1 MIKESSKTHFRTR
14 LHSASLLLAALAL
27 NGCASTQRTV
37 DIGPGPETANTQPAA
52 PEAGTEN
59 RPEATPEPEAAPAS
73 EPAPAPDDELM
84 PADPIVPDP
93 VGEEVAEPTPAEI
106 DRAIRQ
112 MLGGDPMGLV
122 HGEEEPRVFP
132 LEMNERVRSWVHYFQ
147 TVIGERFATYLTR
160 KTRYEPMIRHKLRE
174 MGLPQDLIYLSLI
187 ESGMSPNAYSR
198 ASAVGL
204 WQFIAATGRNY
215 GLEISYWI
223 DERRDPEKATDAA
236 LRHLKDLYEEFG
248 SWYLAAAAYNGGPN
262 RVRRGLRTV
271 PGGTFWDL
279 ADRRLLRRET
289 RDYVPKIIAAAMIGH
304 DPARYG
310 FPDPERETLPEYV
323 KVRVPDATSFDVLA
337 EIAGTDEETINLLN
351 PVFPRDVTPP
361 NREVEINVPVAGAP
375 RFAARYAAVPA
386 DERVTWTFHTVQRN
400 HTLGWIGQQ
409 YGVSVAALRAANGNL
424 NPRRLQ
430 IGQELVIPR
439 SARASGAR
447 ISRAAN
453 SRSSSA
459 GSITARTNAEGT
471 TVVTVQRGQTLDV
484 IAQRYGVSVAAL
496 RAANGNVNPRRLQI
510 GQELL
515 VPRGGQGAGTGSAG
529 SASNGAGPVTIVVRP
544 GDSLW
549 LIARRHSVSTR
560 ELIEWNRLSSTRI
573 HPGDRLE
580 IRR

>member
-1 MIKESSKTHFRTR
+1 MTHRSSGTHS
-14 LHSASLLLAALAL
+14 LSLLRWAAPVLAALL
-27 NGCASTQRTV
+27 LHGCAFTQRTPEGAPSPEAV
-37 DIGPGPETANTQPAA
+37 NVEPGALEVGGTDSPAA
-52 PEAGTEN
+52 A
-59 RPEATPEPEAAPAS
+59 AAPGDAA
-73 EPAPAPDDELM
+73 APVPDDQLM
-84 PADPIVPDP
+84 PEDPVVPDP
-93 VGEEVAEPTPAEI
+93 VDETGDGPTAAEI
-106 DRAIRQ
+106 DRAVRE
-112 MLGGDPMGLV
+112 MLGGDPLGLV
-122 HGEEEPRVFP
+122 HEGEDPRVFK

-147 TVIGERFATYLTR
+147 TAIGERFATYLGR
-160 KTRYEPMIRHKLRE
+160 KTRYEPMIRRKLRE
-174 MGLPQDLIYLSLI
+174 AGLPQDLIYLSLI
-187 ESGMSPNAYSR
+187 ESGMNPNAYSR

-204 WQFIAATGRNY
+204 WQFIAGTGRQY

-271 PGGTFWDL
+271 PGATFWDL

-310 FPDPERETLPEYV
+310 FPDPEGETIPEYTM
-323 KVRVPDATSFDVLA
+323 VRVPDATSFDVLA
-337 EIAGTDEETINLLN
+337 EAAGTDEETINLLN
-351 PVFPRDVTPP
+351 PEFPRDVTPP
-361 NREVEINVPVAGAP
+361 NREVDVRVPVEGAA

-386 DERVTWTFHTVQRN
+386 DERVTWTFHTVQRG

-439 SARASGAR
+439 SARASGAS
-447 ISRAAN
+447 IAQ
-453 SRSSSA
+453 SSNA
-459 GSITARTNAEGT
+459 RPITARTNAEGT
-471 TVVTVQRGQTLDV
+471 TVVTVQRGQTLGV

-496 RAANGNVNPRRLQI
+496 RAANGNVSPRRLQI

-515 VPRGGQGAGTGSAG
+515 VPRAGQPAGAGSAG
-529 SASNGAGPVTIVVRP
+529 SASDGAGPVTIVVRP

>member
-1 MIKESSKTHFRTR
+1 M
-14 LHSASLLLAALAL
+14 LAALVL
-27 NGCASTQRTV
+27 HGCAFTQRPP
-37 DIGPGPETANTQPAA
+37 DAGPAPETVNVEPGALETGAADPSEASPEMGDAAA
-52 PEAGTEN
+52 PG
-59 RPEATPEPEAAPAS
+59 
-73 EPAPAPDDELM
+73 DELM
-84 PADPIVPDP
+84 PEDPVVPDP
-93 VGEEVAEPTPAEI
+93 ADETVAGPTAAEI
-106 DRAIRQ
+106 DRAIRE

-122 HGEEEPRVFP
+122 HESEDARVFK
-132 LEMNERVRSWVHYFQ
+132 LEMNERVASWVHYFQ
-147 TVIGERFATYLTR
+147 TAIGERFATYLGR
-160 KTRYEPMIRHKLRE
+160 KTRYEPMIRRKLRE
-174 MGLPQDLIYLSLI
+174 AGLPQDLIYLSLI
-187 ESGMSPNAYSR
+187 ESGMNPNAYSR

-204 WQFIAATGRNY
+204 WQFIAGTGRQY
-215 GLEISYWI
+215 GLEISYWV

-236 LRHLKDLYEEFG
+236 VRHLKDLYDEFG
-248 SWYLAAAAYNGGPN
+248 SWYLAAAGYNGGPN

-271 PGGTFWDL
+271 PGATFWDL

-310 FPDPERETLPEYV
+310 FPDPEGETIPEHV

-337 EIAGTDEETINLLN
+337 EVAGTDEETINLLN
-351 PVFPRDVTPP
+351 PEFPRDVTPP
-361 NREVEINVPVAGAP
+361 HPEVEVRVPVEGAA

-386 DERVTWTFHTVQRN
+386 DERVTWTFHTVQSG

-430 IGQELVIPR
+430 IGQQLVVPR
-439 SARASGAR
+439 SARASGAT
-447 ISRAAN
+447 IA
-453 SRSSSA
+453 RSSNASPL
-459 GSITARTNAEGT
+459 TARTNAEGT

-515 VPRGGQGAGTGSAG
+515 IPGAGRRAGTGSAG

-560 ELIEWNRLSSTRI
+560 DLIEWNRLSSTRI

>member
-1 MIKESSKTHFRTR
+1 MTNGSSKTHFRAR
-14 LHSASLLLAALAL
+14 LHGIGLLLVALAL
-27 NGCASTQRTV
+27 NGCASRQRTP
-37 DIGPGPETANTQPAA
+37 DIGPAPETLDA
-52 PEAGTEN
+52 
-59 RPEATPEPEAAPAS
+59 EPVAPAP

-84 PADPIVPDP
+84 PEDPPVPEPVAKADA
-93 VGEEVAEPTPAEI
+93 GPTPEEI
-106 DRAIRQ
+106 DRAIRE

-122 HGEEEPRVFP
+122 HQGEDSRVFR
-132 LEMNERVRSWVHYFQ
+132 LEMNDRVRSWIHYFQ
-147 TVIGERFATYLTR
+147 TVIGERFGTYLSR
-160 KTRYEPMIRHKLRE
+160 KIRYEPMIRRELRE
-174 MGLPQDLIYLSLI
+174 AGLPQDLIYLSLI

-204 WQFIAATGRNY
+204 WQFIASTGRNY
-215 GLEISYWI
+215 GLEVSYWI

-236 LRHLKDLYEEFG
+236 VRHLKDLYEEFG

-279 ADRRLLRRET
+279 ADRRLLLRET

-310 FPDPERETLPEYV
+310 FPEPEGEKLPQYTT
-323 KVRVPDATSFDVLA
+323 VRVPDATSFDVLA
-337 EIAGTDEETINLLN
+337 EVAGTDEETINLLN
-351 PVFPRDVTPP
+351 PEFPRDVTPP
-361 NREVEINVPVAGAP
+361 NREVEIKVPVAGAS
-375 RFAARYAAVPA
+375 RFAARYAAVPV
-386 DERVTWTFHTVQRN
+386 DERVTWTFHTVQRG

-447 ISRAAN
+447 ASGASIT
-453 SRSSSA
+453 RSSSA
-459 GSITARTNAEGT
+459 SPINARTNAEGT

-515 VPRGGQGAGTGSAG
+515 IPGAGRTAGTGSAG

-560 ELIEWNRLSSTRI
+560 EIIEWNRLSSTRI

>member
-1 MIKESSKTHFRTR
+1 MTHRSSRTPVPAC
-14 LHSASLLLAALAL
+14 LHWVGLLLAAFVLH
-27 NGCASTQRTV
+27 GCALTQRTPDV
-37 DIGPGPETANTQPAA
+37 GPA
-52 PEAGTEN
+52 PEAANDEQGV
-59 RPEATPEPEAAPAS
+59 PEAGAAGPPETTPQPGDAAAS
-73 EPAPAPDDELM
+73 APAPDDELM
-84 PADPIVPDP
+84 PEDPVVPDP
-93 VGEEVAEPTPAEI
+93 ADDTDAEPTAAEI
-106 DRAIRQ
+106 DRAIREI
-112 MLGGDPMGLV
+112 LGGDPMGLV
-122 HGEEEPRVFP
+122 HEGEDPRVFR
-132 LEMNERVRSWVHYFQ
+132 LEMNERVQSWVHYFQ
-147 TVIGERFATYLTR
+147 TAIGERFATYLGR
-160 KTRYEPMIRHKLRE
+160 KTRYEPMIRRKLRE
-174 MGLPQDLIYLSLI
+174 AGLPQDLIYLALI
-187 ESGMSPNAYSR
+187 ESGMNPNAYSR

-204 WQFIAATGRNY
+204 WQFISGTGRQY

-236 LRHLKDLYEEFG
+236 VRHLKDLYEEFG

-271 PGGTFWDL
+271 PGATFWDL
-279 ADRRLLRRET
+279 ADRRLLLRET

-310 FPDPERETLPEYV
+310 FPDPQRETMPEYA
-323 KVRVPDATSFDVLA
+323 KVHVPDATSFDVLA
-337 EIAGTDEETINLLN
+337 EAAGTDEETINLLN
-351 PVFPRDVTPP
+351 PEFPRDVTPP
-361 NREVEINVPVAGAP
+361 NREVEVRVPVEGAAW
-375 RFAARYAAVPA
+375 FAARYAAVPA
-386 DERVTWTFHTVQRN
+386 DERVTWTFHTVQRG

-439 SARASGAR
+439 SARASGAS
-447 ISRAAN
+447 IA
-453 SRSSSA
+453 RSSNA
-459 GSITARTNAEGT
+459 RPLTARTNAEGT

-515 VPRGGQGAGTGSAG
+515 IPRAGRSTGTGSAG

-560 ELIEWNRLSSTRI
+560 DLIEWNRLSSTRI

>member
-1 MIKESSKTHFRTR
+1 MTNRSSRTHFRAR
-14 LHSASLLLAALAL
+14 HRWVGPVLAALVL
-27 NGCASTQRTV
+27 HGCAFTRSTLDGGPAPETV
-37 DIGPGPETANTQPAA
+37 DVEPGALEPGGADSR
-52 PEAGTEN
+52 EAI
-59 RPEATPEPEAAPAS
+59 PEPGDAA
-73 EPAPAPDDELM
+73 APAPDDELM
-84 PADPIVPDP
+84 PEDPAVPDP
-93 VGEEVAEPTPAEI
+93 VDETDGGPTVAEI
-106 DRAIRQ
+106 DRAVRE

-122 HGEEEPRVFP
+122 HEGEDPRVFR

-147 TVIGERFATYLTR
+147 TVIGERFATYFDR
-160 KTRYEPMIRHKLRE
+160 KTRYEPMIRRKLRDA
-174 MGLPQDLIYLSLI
+174 GLPQDLIYLALI
-187 ESGMSPNAYSR
+187 ESGMNPNAYSR

-204 WQFIAATGRNY
+204 WQFISGTGRQY

-236 LRHLKDLYEEFG
+236 VRHLKDLYEEFG

-271 PGGTFWDL
+271 PGATFWDL

-310 FPDPERETLPEYV
+310 FPDPQRETIPEYA

-337 EIAGTDEETINLLN
+337 EAAGTDEATINLLN
-351 PVFPRDVTPP
+351 PEFPRDVTPP
-361 NREVEINVPVAGAP
+361 HREVEVRVPVAGAA
-375 RFAARYAAVPA
+375 RFAERYAAVPA
-386 DERVTWTFHTVQRN
+386 DERVTWTFHTVQRG

-439 SARASGAR
+439 SARTPGASIA
-447 ISRAAN
+447 
-453 SRSSSA
+453 RSSST
-459 GSITARTNAEGT
+459 GPITARTNAEGT
-471 TVVTVQRGQTLDV
+471 TVVTVERGQTLDV

-515 VPRGGQGAGTGSAG
+515 IPRAGRPAGAGSAG
-529 SASNGAGPVTIVVRP
+529 SASDGAGPVTIVVRP

>member
-1 MIKESSKTHFRTR
+1 M
-14 LHSASLLLAALAL
+14 LAALVL
-27 NGCASTQRTV
+27 HGCAFTQRPP
-37 DIGPGPETANTQPAA
+37 DAGPAPETVNVEPGALDTGAADPSEATAAMGDAAA
-52 PEAGTEN
+52 PGDAPVPGDEPV
-59 RPEATPEPEAAPAS
+59 PEEPV
-73 EPAPAPDDELM
+73 
-84 PADPIVPDP
+84 VPDP
-93 VGEEVAEPTPAEI
+93 ADETGTGPTAAEI
-106 DRAIRQ
+106 DRAIRE

-122 HGEEEPRVFP
+122 HKSEDARVFR
-132 LEMNERVRSWVHYFQ
+132 LEMNERVASWVHYFQ
-147 TVIGERFATYLTR
+147 TAIGERFATYLGR
-160 KTRYEPMIRHKLRE
+160 KIRYEPMIRRKLRE
-174 MGLPQDLIYLSLI
+174 AGLPQDLIYLSLI
-187 ESGMSPNAYSR
+187 ESGMNPNAYSR

-204 WQFIAATGRNY
+204 WQFIAGTGRQY
-215 GLEISYWI
+215 GLEISYWM

-236 LRHLKDLYEEFG
+236 VRHLKDLYDEFG
-248 SWYLAAAAYNGGPN
+248 SWYLAAAGYNGGPN

-271 PGGTFWDL
+271 PGATFWDL

-310 FPDPERETLPEYV
+310 FPDPEGETIPEHV
-323 KVRVPDATSFDVLA
+323 TVSVPDATSFDVLA
-337 EIAGTDEETINLLN
+337 EVAGTDEETIDLLN
-351 PVFPRDVTPP
+351 PEFPRDVPP
-361 NREVEINVPVAGAP
+361 PHREVEVRVPVEGAA

-386 DERVTWTFHTVQRN
+386 DERVTWTFHTVQSG

-430 IGQELVIPR
+430 IGQQLVVPR
-439 SARASGAR
+439 SARASGAT
-447 ISRAAN
+447 IA
-453 SRSSSA
+453 RSSNASPL
-459 GSITARTNAEGT
+459 TARTNAEGT

-496 RAANGNVNPRRLQI
+496 RAANGNINPRRLQI

-515 VPRGGQGAGTGSAG
+515 IPGAGRRAPGTGSAG

-560 ELIEWNRLSSTRI
+560 DLIEWNRLSSTRI

>member
-1 MIKESSKTHFRTR
+1 M
-14 LHSASLLLAALAL
+14 LAALVL
-27 NGCASTQRTV
+27 HGCAFTQRPP
-37 DIGPGPETANTQPAA
+37 DAGPAPETVNVEPGALDTGAADPSEATAAMGDAAA
-52 PEAGTEN
+52 PGD
-59 RPEATPEPEAAPAS
+59 APV
-73 EPAPAPDDELM
+73 PGDELM
-84 PADPIVPDP
+84 PGEPVVPDP
-93 VGEEVAEPTPAEI
+93 ADETVTGPTAAEI
-106 DRAIRQ
+106 DRAIRE

-122 HGEEEPRVFP
+122 HKSEDARVFR
-132 LEMNERVRSWVHYFQ
+132 LEMNERVASWVHYFQ
-147 TVIGERFATYLTR
+147 TAIGERFAIYLGR
-160 KTRYEPMIRHKLRE
+160 KIRYEPMIRRKLRE
-174 MGLPQDLIYLSLI
+174 AGLPQDLIYLSLI
-187 ESGMSPNAYSR
+187 ESGMNPNAYSR

-204 WQFIAATGRNY
+204 WQFIAGTGRQY
-215 GLEISYWI
+215 GLEISYWM

-236 LRHLKDLYEEFG
+236 VRHLKDLYDEFG
-248 SWYLAAAAYNGGPN
+248 SWYLAAAGYNGGPN

-271 PGGTFWDL
+271 PGATFWDL

-310 FPDPERETLPEYV
+310 FPDPEGETIPEHV
-323 KVRVPDATSFDVLA
+323 TVRVPDATSFDVLA
-337 EIAGTDEETINLLN
+337 EVAGTDEETINLLN
-351 PVFPRDVTPP
+351 PEFPRDVTPP
-361 NREVEINVPVAGAP
+361 HREVEVRVPVEGAA

-386 DERVTWTFHTVQRN
+386 DERVTWTFHTVQSG

-430 IGQELVIPR
+430 IGQQLVVPR
-439 SARASGAR
+439 SARASGAT
-447 ISRAAN
+447 IA
-453 SRSSSA
+453 RSSNASPL
-459 GSITARTNAEGT
+459 TARTNAEGT

-515 VPRGGQGAGTGSAG
+515 IPSAGRRAGTGSAG

-560 ELIEWNRLSSTRI
+560 DLIEWNRLSSTRI

>member
-1 MIKESSKTHFRTR
+1 MTNRSSGTHSLAR
-14 LHSASLLLAALAL
+14 LHWVGPVLAALVL
-27 NGCASTQRTV
+27 HGCAFTQRTL
-37 DIGPGPETANTQPAA
+37 DTGPVPETANVEPGTL
-52 PEAGTEN
+52 EAGGTDW
-59 RPEATPEPEAAPAS
+59 PEATAAPGDAAAPAS
-73 EPAPAPDDELM
+73 AQAPDDELM
-84 PADPIVPDP
+84 PEDPVVPDP
-93 VGEEVAEPTPAEI
+93 VDETGAGPTAAEI
-106 DRAIRQ
+106 DRAVRE
-112 MLGGDPMGLV
+112 MLGDDPLGLV
-122 HGEEEPRVFP
+122 HEGEDPRVFK

-147 TVIGERFATYLTR
+147 TVIGERFATYLGR
-160 KTRYEPMIRHKLRE
+160 KTRYEPMIRRKLRE
-174 MGLPQDLIYLSLI
+174 VGLPQDLIYLSLI
-187 ESGMSPNAYSR
+187 ESGMNPNAYSR

-204 WQFIAATGRNY
+204 WQFIAGTGRQY

-271 PGGTFWDL
+271 PGATFWDL
-279 ADRRLLRRET
+279 ADRRLLLRET
-289 RDYVPKIIAAAMIGH
+289 RDYVPKIIAAALIGH

-310 FPDPERETLPEYV
+310 FPDPEGETIPEYA

-337 EIAGTDEETINLLN
+337 EAAGTDEETINLLN
-351 PVFPRDVTPP
+351 PEFPRDVTPP
-361 NREVEINVPVAGAP
+361 NREVEVRVPVEGAA

-386 DERVTWTFHTVQRN
+386 DERVTWTFHTVQRG

-439 SARASGAR
+439 SARSSGAS
-447 ISRAAN
+447 IAQ
-453 SRSSSA
+453 SSNA
-459 GSITARTNAEGT
+459 RPITARTNAEGT
-471 TVVTVQRGQTLDV
+471 TVVTVQRGQTLGV

-496 RAANGNVNPRRLQI
+496 RAANGNVSPRRLQI

-515 VPRGGQGAGTGSAG
+515 VPRAGRPAGARSAG
-529 SASNGAGPVTIVVRP
+529 SASDGGGPVTIVVRP

-573 HPGDRLE
+573 HPGDRLQ

>member
-1 MIKESSKTHFRTR
+1 MTHRSSRTPVR
-14 LHSASLLLAALAL
+14 ACLHRAGLVLAAFAL
-27 NGCASTQRTV
+27 HGCALTQRTPDV
-37 DIGPGPETANTQPAA
+37 GPAPEIANVERRA
-52 PEAGTEN
+52 PEAGTAGP
-59 RPEATPEPEAAPAS
+59 PEATPQPGGAPAS
-73 EPAPAPDDELM
+73 APAPDEESM
-84 PADPIVPDP
+84 PEDPVVPDP
-93 VGEEVAEPTPAEI
+93 VDATDAETTAAEI
-106 DRAIRQ
+106 DRAIRD

-122 HGEEEPRVFP
+122 HEGEDPRVFR

-147 TVIGERFATYLTR
+147 TAIGERFATYLGR
-160 KTRYEPMIRHKLRE
+160 KTRYEPMIRRKLRE
-174 MGLPQDLIYLSLI
+174 AGLPQDLIYLALI
-187 ESGMSPNAYSR
+187 ESGMNPNAYSR

-204 WQFIAATGRNY
+204 WQFISGTGRQY

-236 LRHLKDLYEEFG
+236 VRHLKDLYDEFG
-248 SWYLAAAAYNGGPN
+248 SWYLAAAGYNGGPN

-271 PGGTFWDL
+271 PGATFWDL
-279 ADRRLLRRET
+279 ADRRLLLRET

-310 FPDPERETLPEYV
+310 FPDPERETILEYV

-337 EIAGTDEETINLLN
+337 EAAGTDEETINLLN
-351 PVFPRDVTPP
+351 PEFPRDVTPP
-361 NREVEINVPVAGAP
+361 NREVEVRVPVEGAA

-386 DERVTWTFHTVQRN
+386 DERVTWTFHTVQRG

-409 YGVSVAALRAANGNL
+409 YGVSVAALRAANGNV

-430 IGQELVIPR
+430 IGRELVIPR
-439 SARASGAR
+439 SARASGVSIA
-447 ISRAAN
+447 
-453 SRSSSA
+453 RSSSA
-459 GSITARTNAEGT
+459 RPINARTNAEGT

-510 GQELL
+510 GRELL
-515 VPRGGQGAGTGSAG
+515 IPRTGRPTGAGSAG

>member
-1 MIKESSKTHFRTR
+1 MTDRSSRTPVGAR
-14 LHSASLLLAALAL
+14 LRWAGAALAVL
-27 NGCASTQRTV
+27 VLHGCASVQRSPEL
-37 DIGPGPETANTQPAA
+37 GPVPETVNV
-52 PEAGTEN
+52 
-59 RPEATPEPEAAPAS
+59 EPVGAPAS
-73 EPAPAPDDELM
+73 DPAPPPDDAAM
-84 PADPIVPDP
+84 PEDPGGPDP
-93 VGEEVAEPTPAEI
+93 VDETAAEPTAAEM
-106 DRAIRQ
+106 DRAIRE

-122 HGEEEPRVFP
+122 HEGEDPRVFR
-132 LEMNERVRSWVHYFQ
+132 LEMNERVRSWVHFFQ
-147 TVIGERFATYLTR
+147 TVIGERFATYLGR
-160 KTRYEPMIRHKLRE
+160 KTRYEPMIRRKLRE
-174 MGLPQDLIYLSLI
+174 AGLPQDLIYLALI
-187 ESGMSPNAYSR
+187 ESGMNPNAYSR

-204 WQFIAATGRNY
+204 WQFISGTGRRY

-236 LRHLKDLYEEFG
+236 VRHLGDLYEEFG

-310 FPDPERETLPEYV
+310 FPDPDPENETIPEYV

-337 EIAGTDEETINLLN
+337 EVAGTDEQTINLLN
-351 PVFPRDVTPP
+351 PEFPRDVTPP
-361 NREVEINVPVAGAP
+361 HREVEVRVPVEGAA

-386 DERVTWTFHTVQRN
+386 DERVTWTFHTVQRG

-409 YGVSVAALRAANGNL
+409 YGVSVAALRAANGNV

-430 IGQELVIPR
+430 IGEELVIPR
-439 SARASGAR
+439 SARSPGASIA
-447 ISRAAN
+447 
-453 SRSSSA
+453 RSSSA
-459 GSITARTNAEGT
+459 RPLTARTNAEGT
-471 TVVTVQRGQTLDV
+471 TVVTVRRGQTLGV
-484 IAQRYGVSVAAL
+484 IAQRYGVSVTAL
-496 RAANGNVNPRRLQI
+496 RAANGNVNPRRLRI
-510 GQELL
+510 GQELRI
-515 VPRGGQGAGTGSAG
+515 PGAGRPAGTGSAG
-529 SASNGAGPVTIVVRP
+529 SPDGGAGPVTIIVRP

>member
-1 MIKESSKTHFRTR
+1 M
-14 LHSASLLLAALAL
+14 LAALVL
-27 NGCASTQRTV
+27 HGCAFTQRPP
-37 DIGPGPETANTQPAA
+37 DAGPA
-52 PEAGTEN
+52 PEAVNVEPGPLETGAAD
-59 RPEATPEPEAAPAS
+59 PSEATPAMGDAAAPGD
-73 EPAPAPDDELM
+73 APVPGDELM
-84 PADPIVPDP
+84 PEDPVVPDP
-93 VGEEVAEPTPAEI
+93 ADETVAGPTAAEI
-106 DRAIRQ
+106 DRAIRE

-122 HGEEEPRVFP
+122 HESEDARVFR
-132 LEMNERVRSWVHYFQ
+132 LEMNERVASWVHYFQ
-147 TVIGERFATYLTR
+147 TAIGERFATYLGR
-160 KTRYEPMIRHKLRE
+160 KTRYEPMIRRKLRE
-174 MGLPQDLIYLSLI
+174 AGLPQDLIYLSLI
-187 ESGMSPNAYSR
+187 ESGMNPNAYSR

-204 WQFIAATGRNY
+204 WQFIAGTGRQY
-215 GLEISYWI
+215 GLEISYWM

-236 LRHLKDLYEEFG
+236 VRHLKDLYDEFG
-248 SWYLAAAAYNGGPN
+248 SWYLAAAGYNGGPN

-271 PGGTFWDL
+271 PGATFWDL

-310 FPDPERETLPEYV
+310 FPDPEGETIPEHV

-337 EIAGTDEETINLLN
+337 EVAGTDEETINLLN
-351 PVFPRDVTPP
+351 PEFPRDVTPP
-361 NREVEINVPVAGAP
+361 HREVEVRVPVEGAA

-386 DERVTWTFHTVQRN
+386 DERVTWTFHTVQSG

-430 IGQELVIPR
+430 IGQQLVVPR
-439 SARASGAR
+439 SARASGATIAR
-447 ISRAAN
+447 N
-453 SRSSSA
+453 SNASPL
-459 GSITARTNAEGT
+459 TARTNAEGT

-515 VPRGGQGAGTGSAG
+515 IPGAGRRAGTGSAG

-560 ELIEWNRLSSTRI
+560 DLIEWNRLSSTRI

>member
-1 MIKESSKTHFRTR
+1 M
-14 LHSASLLLAALAL
+14 LAALVL
-27 NGCASTQRTV
+27 HGCAFTQRPP
-37 DIGPGPETANTQPAA
+37 DAGPAPETVNVEPGALETGAA
-52 PEAGTEN
+52 DPS
-59 RPEATPEPEAAPAS
+59 EATPEMGDAAAPGD
-73 EPAPAPDDELM
+73 APVPGDELM
-84 PADPIVPDP
+84 PEDPVVPDP
-93 VGEEVAEPTPAEI
+93 ADETVAGPTAAEI
-106 DRAIRQ
+106 DRAIRE

-122 HGEEEPRVFP
+122 HESEDARVFR
-132 LEMNERVRSWVHYFQ
+132 LEMNERVASWVHYFQ
-147 TVIGERFATYLTR
+147 TAIGERFATYLGR
-160 KTRYEPMIRHKLRE
+160 KTRYEPMIRRKLRE
-174 MGLPQDLIYLSLI
+174 AGLPQDLIYLSLI
-187 ESGMSPNAYSR
+187 ESGMNPNAYSS

-204 WQFIAATGRNY
+204 WQFIAGTGRQY
-215 GLEISYWI
+215 GLEISYWM

-236 LRHLKDLYEEFG
+236 VRHLKDLYDEFG
-248 SWYLAAAAYNGGPN
+248 SWYLAAAGYNGGPN

-271 PGGTFWDL
+271 PGATFWDL

-310 FPDPERETLPEYV
+310 FPDPEGETIPEHV

-337 EIAGTDEETINLLN
+337 EVAGTDEETINLLN
-351 PVFPRDVTPP
+351 PEFPRDVTPP
-361 NREVEINVPVAGAP
+361 HREVEVRIPVEGAA

-386 DERVTWTFHTVQRN
+386 DERVTWTFHTVQSG

-430 IGQELVIPR
+430 IGQELLIP
-439 SARASGAR
+439 GA
-447 ISRAAN
+447 
-453 SRSSSA
+453 
-459 GSITARTNAEGT
+459 G
-471 TVVTVQRGQTLDV
+471 
-484 IAQRYGVSVAAL
+484 
-496 RAANGNVNPRRLQI
+496 RR
-510 GQELL
+510 
-515 VPRGGQGAGTGSAG
+515 AGTGSAG

-560 ELIEWNRLSSTRI
+560 DLIEWNRLSSTRI

>member
-1 MIKESSKTHFRTR
+1 M
-14 LHSASLLLAALAL
+14 LAALVL
-27 NGCASTQRTV
+27 HGCAFTQRPPDAGPASETV
-37 DIGPGPETANTQPAA
+37 NVEPGALETGAA
-52 PEAGTEN
+52 DPS
-59 RPEATPEPEAAPAS
+59 EATPEMGDAAAPGD
-73 EPAPAPDDELM
+73 APVPGDELM
-84 PADPIVPDP
+84 PEDPVVPDP
-93 VGEEVAEPTPAEI
+93 ADETVAGPTAAEI
-106 DRAIRQ
+106 DRAVRE

-122 HGEEEPRVFP
+122 HESEDARVFR
-132 LEMNERVRSWVHYFQ
+132 LEMNERVASWVHYFQ
-147 TVIGERFATYLTR
+147 TAIGERFATYLGR
-160 KTRYEPMIRHKLRE
+160 KTRYEPMIRRKLRE
-174 MGLPQDLIYLSLI
+174 AGLPQDLIYLSLI
-187 ESGMSPNAYSR
+187 ESGMNPNAYSR

-204 WQFIAATGRNY
+204 WQFIAGTGRQY
-215 GLEISYWI
+215 GLEISYWV

-236 LRHLKDLYEEFG
+236 VRHLKDLYDEFG
-248 SWYLAAAAYNGGPN
+248 SWYLAAAGYNGGPN

-271 PGGTFWDL
+271 PGATFWDL

-310 FPDPERETLPEYV
+310 FPDPEGETIPEHV

-337 EIAGTDEETINLLN
+337 EVAGTDEETINLLN
-351 PVFPRDVTPP
+351 PEFPRDVTPP
-361 NREVEINVPVAGAP
+361 HREVEVRVPVEGAA
-375 RFAARYAAVPA
+375 RFAVRYAAVPA
-386 DERVTWTFHTVQRN
+386 DERVTWTFHTVQSG

-430 IGQELVIPR
+430 IGQQLVVPR
-439 SARASGAR
+439 SARASGAT
-447 ISRAAN
+447 IA
-453 SRSSSA
+453 RSSNASPL
-459 GSITARTNAEGT
+459 TARTNAEGT

-515 VPRGGQGAGTGSAG
+515 IPGAGRRAGTGSAG

-560 ELIEWNRLSSTRI
+560 DLIEWNRLSSTRI

>member
-1 MIKESSKTHFRTR
+1 M
-14 LHSASLLLAALAL
+14 LAALVL
-27 NGCASTQRTV
+27 HGCAFTQRPP
-37 DIGPGPETANTQPAA
+37 DAGPAPETVNVEPGALDTGAADPSEAIAAMGDAAA
-52 PEAGTEN
+52 PGD
-59 RPEATPEPEAAPAS
+59 APV
-73 EPAPAPDDELM
+73 PGDELM
-84 PADPIVPDP
+84 PGEPVVPDP
-93 VGEEVAEPTPAEI
+93 ADETVAGPTAAEI
-106 DRAIRQ
+106 DRAIRE

-122 HGEEEPRVFP
+122 HKSEDARVFR
-132 LEMNERVRSWVHYFQ
+132 LEMNERVASWVHYFQ
-147 TVIGERFATYLTR
+147 TAIGERFATYLGR
-160 KTRYEPMIRHKLRE
+160 KIRYEAMIRRKLRE
-174 MGLPQDLIYLSLI
+174 AGLPQDLIYLSLI
-187 ESGMSPNAYSR
+187 ESGMNPNAYSR

-204 WQFIAATGRNY
+204 WQFIAGTGRQY
-215 GLEISYWI
+215 GLEISYWM

-236 LRHLKDLYEEFG
+236 VRHLKDLYDEFG
-248 SWYLAAAAYNGGPN
+248 SWYLAAAGYNGGPN

-271 PGGTFWDL
+271 PGATFWDL

-310 FPDPERETLPEYV
+310 FPDPEGETIPEHV
-323 KVRVPDATSFDVLA
+323 TVRVPDATSFDVLA
-337 EIAGTDEETINLLN
+337 EVAGTDEETINLLN
-351 PVFPRDVTPP
+351 PEFPRDVTPP
-361 NREVEINVPVAGAP
+361 HREVEVRVPVEGAA

-386 DERVTWTFHTVQRN
+386 DERVTWTFHTVQSG

-430 IGQELVIPR
+430 IGQQLVVPR
-439 SARASGAR
+439 SARASGAT
-447 ISRAAN
+447 IA
-453 SRSSSA
+453 RSSNASPL
-459 GSITARTNAEGT
+459 TARTNAEGT

-515 VPRGGQGAGTGSAG
+515 IPGAGRRAPGTGSAG

-560 ELIEWNRLSSTRI
+560 DLIEWNRLSSTRI

>member
-1 MIKESSKTHFRTR
+1 M
-14 LHSASLLLAALAL
+14 LAALVL
-27 NGCASTQRTV
+27 HGCAFTQRPP
-37 DIGPGPETANTQPAA
+37 DAGPAPETVNVEPGALETGAA
-52 PEAGTEN
+52 DPS
-59 RPEATPEPEAAPAS
+59 EATPAMGDAAAPGD
-73 EPAPAPDDELM
+73 APVPGDEMM
-84 PADPIVPDP
+84 PEDPVVPDP
-93 VGEEVAEPTPAEI
+93 ADETVAGPTAAEI
-106 DRAIRQ
+106 DRSIRE

-122 HGEEEPRVFP
+122 HEGEDARVFR
-132 LEMNERVRSWVHYFQ
+132 LEMNERVASWVHYFQ
-147 TVIGERFATYLTR
+147 TAIGERFATYLGR
-160 KTRYEPMIRHKLRE
+160 KIRYEPMIRRKLRE
-174 MGLPQDLIYLSLI
+174 AGLPQDLIYLSLI
-187 ESGMSPNAYSR
+187 ESGMNPNAYSR

-204 WQFIAATGRNY
+204 WQFIAGTGRQY
-215 GLEISYWI
+215 GLEISYWM

-236 LRHLKDLYEEFG
+236 VRHLKDLYDEFG
-248 SWYLAAAAYNGGPN
+248 SWYLAAAGYNGGPN

-271 PGGTFWDL
+271 PGATFWDL

-310 FPDPERETLPEYV
+310 FPDPEGETIPEHV

-337 EIAGTDEETINLLN
+337 EVAGTDEETINLLN
-351 PVFPRDVTPP
+351 PEFPRDVTPP
-361 NREVEINVPVAGAP
+361 HREVEVRVPVEGAA

-386 DERVTWTFHTVQRN
+386 DERVTWTFHTVQSG

-430 IGQELVIPR
+430 IGQQLVVPR
-439 SARASGAR
+439 SARASGATIAR
-447 ISRAAN
+447 N
-453 SRSSSA
+453 SNASPL
-459 GSITARTNAEGT
+459 TARTNAEGT

-496 RAANGNVNPRRLQI
+496 RAANGNVNPRRLRI

-515 VPRGGQGAGTGSAG
+515 IPGAGRRAGTGSAG

-560 ELIEWNRLSSTRI
+560 DLIEWNRLSSTRI

>member
-1 MIKESSKTHFRTR
+1 M
-14 LHSASLLLAALAL
+14 LAALVL
-27 NGCASTQRTV
+27 HGCAFTQRPP
-37 DIGPGPETANTQPAA
+37 DAGPAPETVNVEPGALDTGAADPSEATAAMGDAAA
-52 PEAGTEN
+52 PGDAPVPGDEPV
-59 RPEATPEPEAAPAS
+59 PEEPV
-73 EPAPAPDDELM
+73 
-84 PADPIVPDP
+84 VPDP
-93 VGEEVAEPTPAEI
+93 ADETVTGPTAAEI
-106 DRAIRQ
+106 DRAIRE

-122 HGEEEPRVFP
+122 HKSEDARVFR
-132 LEMNERVRSWVHYFQ
+132 LEMNERVASWVHYFQ
-147 TVIGERFATYLTR
+147 TAIGERFATYLGR
-160 KTRYEPMIRHKLRE
+160 KIRYEPMIRRKLRE
-174 MGLPQDLIYLSLI
+174 AGLPQDLIYLSLI
-187 ESGMSPNAYSR
+187 ESGMNPNAYSR

-204 WQFIAATGRNY
+204 WQFIAGTGRQY
-215 GLEISYWI
+215 GLEISYWM

-236 LRHLKDLYEEFG
+236 VRHLKDLYDEFG
-248 SWYLAAAAYNGGPN
+248 SWYLAAAGYNGGPN

-271 PGGTFWDL
+271 PGATFWDL

-310 FPDPERETLPEYV
+310 FPDPEGETIPEHV
-323 KVRVPDATSFDVLA
+323 TVSVPDATSFDVLA
-337 EIAGTDEETINLLN
+337 EVAGTDEETIDLLN
-351 PVFPRDVTPP
+351 PEFPRDVTPP
-361 NREVEINVPVAGAP
+361 HREVEVRVPVEGAA

-386 DERVTWTFHTVQRN
+386 DERVTWTFHTVQSG

-430 IGQELVIPR
+430 IGQQLVVPR
-439 SARASGAR
+439 SARASGAT
-447 ISRAAN
+447 IA
-453 SRSSSA
+453 RSSNASPL
-459 GSITARTNAEGT
+459 TARTNAEGT

-496 RAANGNVNPRRLQI
+496 RAANGNINPRRLQI

-515 VPRGGQGAGTGSAG
+515 IPGAGRRAPGTGSAG

-560 ELIEWNRLSSTRI
+560 DLIEWNRLSSTRI

>member
-1 MIKESSKTHFRTR
+1 MTHRSSRTPVPAC
-14 LHSASLLLAALAL
+14 LHWVGLLLAAFVLH
-27 NGCASTQRTV
+27 GCALTQRTPDV
-37 DIGPGPETANTQPAA
+37 GPAPEAANAEPGT
-52 PEAGTEN
+52 PEAGTADPN
-59 RPEATPEPEAAPAS
+59 RATPEPAGAPAS
-73 EPAPAPDDELM
+73 APAPDDELL
-84 PADPIVPDP
+84 PEDPVVPDP
-93 VGEEVAEPTPAEI
+93 ADDTDAEPTAAEI
-106 DRAIRQ
+106 DRAIRDI
-112 MLGGDPMGLV
+112 LGGDPMGLV
-122 HGEEEPRVFP
+122 HEGEDSRVFR
-132 LEMNERVRSWVHYFQ
+132 LEMNERVQSWVHYFQ
-147 TVIGERFATYLTR
+147 TAIGERFATYLGR
-160 KTRYEPMIRHKLRE
+160 KTRYEPMIRRKLRE
-174 MGLPQDLIYLSLI
+174 AGLPQDLIYLSLI
-187 ESGMSPNAYSR
+187 ESGMNPNAYSR

-204 WQFIAATGRNY
+204 WQFISGTGRQY

-236 LRHLKDLYEEFG
+236 VRHLKDLYEEFG

-271 PGGTFWDL
+271 PGATFWDL
-279 ADRRLLRRET
+279 ADRRLLLRET

-310 FPDPERETLPEYV
+310 FPDPQRETMPEYA
-323 KVRVPDATSFDVLA
+323 KVHVPDATSFDVLA
-337 EIAGTDEETINLLN
+337 EAAGTDEETINLLN
-351 PVFPRDVTPP
+351 PEFPRDVTPP
-361 NREVEINVPVAGAP
+361 NRGVEVRVPVEGAA

-386 DERVTWTFHTVQRN
+386 DERVTWTFHTVQRG

-439 SARASGAR
+439 SARASGAS
-447 ISRAAN
+447 IA
-453 SRSSSA
+453 RSSNA
-459 GSITARTNAEGT
+459 RPLTARTNAEGT

-515 VPRGGQGAGTGSAG
+515 IPRAGRSTGTGSAG

-560 ELIEWNRLSSTRI
+560 DLIEWNRLSSTRI

>member
-1 MIKESSKTHFRTR
+1 MTKRSSKTPVFAR
-14 LHSASLLLAALAL
+14 LHWAGLVLAAFVLH
-27 NGCASTQRTV
+27 GCAFTQRTP
-37 DIGPGPETANTQPAA
+37 DIGPAPETANVEPGARDAGEADPPGAT
-52 PEAGTEN
+52 PEAGG
-59 RPEATPEPEAAPAS
+59 AS
-73 EPAPAPDDELM
+73 ASAPAPDDELM
-84 PADPIVPDP
+84 PEDPVVPDP
-93 VGEEVAEPTPAEI
+93 VDETAGGPTAAEI
-106 DRAIRQ
+106 DRAIRE

-122 HGEEEPRVFP
+122 HEGEDPRVLR
-132 LEMNERVRSWVHYFQ
+132 LEMNERVQSWVNFFQ
-147 TVIGERFATYLTR
+147 TVIGERFATYLGR
-160 KTRYEPMIRHKLRE
+160 KTRYESMIRRKLRE
-174 MGLPQDLIYLSLI
+174 AGLPQDLIYLALI
-187 ESGMSPNAYSR
+187 ESGMNPNAYSR

-204 WQFIAATGRNY
+204 WQFIAGTGRQY

-236 LRHLKDLYEEFG
+236 VRHLKDLYEEFG

-310 FPDPERETLPEYV
+310 FPDPERETIPEYV

-337 EIAGTDEETINLLN
+337 EVAGTDEETINLLN
-351 PVFPRDVTPP
+351 PEFPRDVTPP
-361 NREVEINVPVAGAP
+361 HREVEVRVPVEGAAQ
-375 RFAARYAAVPA
+375 FAVRYAAVPE
-386 DERVTWTFHTVQRN
+386 DERVTWTFHTVQRG
-400 HTLGWIGQQ
+400 HTLGWIGEQ
-409 YGVSVAALRAANGNL
+409 
-424 NPRRLQ
+424 
-430 IGQELVIPR
+430 
-439 SARASGAR
+439 
-447 ISRAAN
+447 
-453 SRSSSA
+453 
-459 GSITARTNAEGT
+459 
-471 TVVTVQRGQTLDV
+471 
-484 IAQRYGVSVAAL
+484 YGVSVAAL

-510 GQELL
+510 GQQLVVPRSARASGASIARSSSARPITARTNAEGTTVVTVQRGQTLGVIAQRYGVSLAALRAANGNVNPRRLQIGQELL
-515 VPRGGQGAGTGSAG
+515 IPATGRSTGTGSAG

-573 HPGDRLE
+573 HPGDRLQ

>member
-1 MIKESSKTHFRTR
+1 MPEDPLVPEPIDE
-14 LHSASLLLAALAL
+14 ADA
-27 NGCASTQRTV
+27 
-37 DIGPGPETANTQPAA
+37 GP
-52 PEAGTEN
+52 
-59 RPEATPEPEAAPAS
+59 TPE
-73 EPAPAPDDELM
+73 
-84 PADPIVPDP
+84 
-93 VGEEVAEPTPAEI
+93 EI
-106 DRAIRQ
+106 DRAIRE

-122 HGEEEPRVFP
+122 HQGEDSRVFR

-147 TVIGERFATYLTR
+147 TVIGERFGTYLSR
-160 KTRYEPMIRHKLRE
+160 KIRYEPMIRRELRE
-174 MGLPQDLIYLSLI
+174 AGLPQDLIYLSLI

-204 WQFIAATGRNY
+204 WQFIASTGRNY
-215 GLEISYWI
+215 GLEVSYWI

-236 LRHLKDLYEEFG
+236 VRHLKDLYEEFG

-310 FPDPERETLPEYV
+310 FPEPEGETLPEYTT
-323 KVRVPDATSFDVLA
+323 VRVPDATSFDVLA
-337 EIAGTDEETINLLN
+337 EVAGTDEETINLLN
-351 PVFPRDVTPP
+351 PEFPRDVTPP
-361 NREVEINVPVAGAP
+361 NREVEIKVPVAGAS
-375 RFAARYAAVPA
+375 RFAARYAAVPV
-386 DERVTWTFHTVQRN
+386 DERVTWTFHTVQRG

-447 ISRAAN
+447 ASGAAIT
-453 SRSSSA
+453 RSSSA
-459 GSITARTNAEGT
+459 SPITARTNAEGT

-484 IAQRYGVSVAAL
+484 IAQQYGVSVAAL

-515 VPRGGQGAGTGSAG
+515 IPRAGPTAGTGSAG

>member
-1 MIKESSKTHFRTR
+1 M
-14 LHSASLLLAALAL
+14 LAALVL
-27 NGCASTQRTV
+27 HGCAFTQRPP
-37 DIGPGPETANTQPAA
+37 DGGPAPETVNVEPGALETGAA
-52 PEAGTEN
+52 DPS
-59 RPEATPEPEAAPAS
+59 EATPAMGDAAAPGD
-73 EPAPAPDDELM
+73 APLPGDELM
-84 PADPIVPDP
+84 PEDPVVPDP
-93 VGEEVAEPTPAEI
+93 ADETVAGPTAAEI
-106 DRAIRQ
+106 DRSIRE

-122 HGEEEPRVFP
+122 HEGEDARVFR
-132 LEMNERVRSWVHYFQ
+132 LEMNERVASWVHYFQ
-147 TVIGERFATYLTR
+147 TAIGDRFATYLGR
-160 KTRYEPMIRHKLRE
+160 KIRYEPMIRRKLRE
-174 MGLPQDLIYLSLI
+174 AGLPQDLIYLSLI
-187 ESGMSPNAYSR
+187 ESGMNPNAYSR

-204 WQFIAATGRNY
+204 WQFIAGTGRQY
-215 GLEISYWI
+215 GLEISYWM

-236 LRHLKDLYEEFG
+236 VRHLKDLYDEFG
-248 SWYLAAAAYNGGPN
+248 SWYLAAAGYNGGPN

-271 PGGTFWDL
+271 PGATFWDL
-279 ADRRLLRRET
+279 ADRRLLLRET

-310 FPDPERETLPEYV
+310 FPDPEGETIPEHV

-337 EIAGTDEETINLLN
+337 EVAGTDEETINLLN
-351 PVFPRDVTPP
+351 PEFPRDVTPP
-361 NREVEINVPVAGAP
+361 HREVEVRVPVEGAA

-386 DERVTWTFHTVQRN
+386 DERVTWTFHTVQSG

-430 IGQELVIPR
+430 LGQQLVVPR
-439 SARASGAR
+439 SARASGAT
-447 ISRAAN
+447 IA
-453 SRSSSA
+453 RSSNASPL
-459 GSITARTNAEGT
+459 TARTNAEGT
-471 TVVTVQRGQTLDV
+471 MVVTVQRGQTLDV

-515 VPRGGQGAGTGSAG
+515 IPGAGRRAGTGSAG

-560 ELIEWNRLSSTRI
+560 DLIEWNRLSSTRI

>member
-1 MIKESSKTHFRTR
+1 MTQRSSRTPVR
-14 LHSASLLLAALAL
+14 ACLHPAGLVLAALVL
-27 NGCASTQRTV
+27 HGCAFTQRAP
-37 DIGPGPETANTQPAA
+37 DIGPAPETANVEPGALD
-52 PEAGTEN
+52 AGTAD
-59 RPEATPEPEAAPAS
+59 PPGATPEPGGAS
-73 EPAPAPDDELM
+73 ALAPAPDDELM
-84 PADPIVPDP
+84 PEDPAVPDP
-93 VGEEVAEPTPAEI
+93 VGETAAGPTAAEI
-106 DRAIRQ
+106 DRAIRE

-122 HGEEEPRVFP
+122 HEGEDPRVFR
-132 LEMNERVRSWVHYFQ
+132 LEMNERVRSWVDFFQ
-147 TVIGERFATYLTR
+147 TVIGERFASYLGR
-160 KTRYEPMIRHKLRE
+160 KTRYEAMIRRKLRE
-174 MGLPQDLIYLSLI
+174 AGLPQDLIYLALI
-187 ESGMSPNAYSR
+187 ESGMNPNAYSR

-204 WQFIAATGRNY
+204 WQFISGTGRQY

-236 LRHLKDLYEEFG
+236 VRHLKDLYEEFG

-271 PGGTFWDL
+271 PGATFWDL

-310 FPDPERETLPEYV
+310 FPDPQTETIPEYV

-337 EIAGTDEETINLLN
+337 EVAGTDEATINLLN
-351 PVFPRDVTPP
+351 PEFPRDVTPP
-361 NREVEINVPVAGAP
+361 HREVEVRVPVEGAAQ
-375 RFAARYAAVPA
+375 FAVRYAAVPA
-386 DERVTWTFHTVQRN
+386 DERVTWTFHTIQRG
-400 HTLGWIGQQ
+400 HTLGWIGEQ
-409 YGVSVAALRAANGNL
+409 YGVSVAALRAANGNV

-430 IGQELVIPR
+430 IGQQLVVPR
-439 SARASGAR
+439 SARASGAS
-447 ISRAAN
+447 IA
-453 SRSSSA
+453 RSSNTRPL
-459 GSITARTNAEGT
+459 TARTNAEGT
-471 TVVTVQRGQTLDV
+471 TVVTVQRGQTLGV

-515 VPRGGQGAGTGSAG
+515 IPTAGRPSGTGSAG

-573 HPGDRLE
+573 HPGDRLQ

>member
-1 MIKESSKTHFRTR
+1 MTHRSSRTPVR
-14 LHSASLLLAALAL
+14 ACLHRTGPVLAAFVLHGCAL
-27 NGCASTQRTV
+27 NQRTPDV
-37 DIGPGPETANTQPAA
+37 GPAPETANVEQGALDP
-52 PEAGTEN
+52 GTAD
-59 RPEATPEPEAAPAS
+59 PSEATPATGGAPAS
-73 EPAPAPDDELM
+73 APAPGDDLM
-84 PADPIVPDP
+84 PEDPVVPDP
-93 VGEEVAEPTPAEI
+93 VDETGAEPTAAEI
-106 DRAIRQ
+106 DRAIREI
-112 MLGGDPMGLV
+112 LGGDPMGLV
-122 HGEEEPRVFP
+122 HEGEDPRVFR
-132 LEMNERVRSWVHYFQ
+132 LEMNERVQSWVHYFQ
-147 TVIGERFATYLTR
+147 TAIGERFATYLGR
-160 KTRYEPMIRHKLRE
+160 KTRYEPMIRRKLRE
-174 MGLPQDLIYLSLI
+174 AGLPQDLIYLSLI
-187 ESGMSPNAYSR
+187 ESGMNPNAYSR

-204 WQFIAATGRNY
+204 WQFISGTGRQY

-236 LRHLKDLYEEFG
+236 VRHLKDLYEEFG

-262 RVRRGLRTV
+262 RVRRGLRTL
-271 PGGTFWDL
+271 PGATFWDL
-279 ADRRLLRRET
+279 ADRRLLLRET

-310 FPDPERETLPEYV
+310 FPDPERETIPEYA

-337 EIAGTDEETINLLN
+337 EAAGTDEETINLLN
-351 PVFPRDVTPP
+351 PEFPRDVTPP
-361 NREVEINVPVAGAP
+361 NREVEVRVPVEGAV

-386 DERVTWTFHTVQRN
+386 DERVTWTFHTVQRG

-439 SARASGAR
+439 SARTSGAS
-447 ISRAAN
+447 IA
-453 SRSSSA
+453 RSSSA
-459 GSITARTNAEGT
+459 RPLTARTNAEGT

-515 VPRGGQGAGTGSAG
+515 VPRTGRPAGRGSAG

-560 ELIEWNRLSSTRI
+560 DLIEWNRLSSTRI

>member
-1 MIKESSKTHFRTR
+1 MTHRSSRTPVPACLR
-14 LHSASLLLAALAL
+14 WVGLLLAAFVLH
-27 NGCASTQRTV
+27 GCALTRGTP
-37 DIGPGPETANTQPAA
+37 DIGPAPETSNVEQGA
-52 PEAGTEN
+52 PEAGTADP
-59 RPEATPEPEAAPAS
+59 PETTPQPGDAPAS
-73 EPAPAPDDELM
+73 APAPDDELM
-84 PADPIVPDP
+84 PEDP
-93 VGEEVAEPTPAEI
+93 VVPGPAGDTGAEPTPAEI
-106 DRAIRQ
+106 DRAIRE

-122 HGEEEPRVFP
+122 HEGEDPRVFR

-147 TVIGERFATYLTR
+147 TAIGERFASYLGR
-160 KTRYEPMIRHKLRE
+160 KTRYEPMIRRKLRE
-174 MGLPQDLIYLSLI
+174 AGLPQDLIYLALI
-187 ESGMSPNAYSR
+187 ESGMNPNAYSR

-204 WQFIAATGRNY
+204 WQFISGTGRQY

-236 LRHLKDLYEEFG
+236 VRHLKDLYDEFG
-248 SWYLAAAAYNGGPN
+248 SWYLAAAGYNGGPN

-310 FPDPERETLPEYV
+310 FPDPERETIPEHV

-337 EIAGTDEETINLLN
+337 EAAGTDEETINLLN
-351 PVFPRDVTPP
+351 PEFPRDVTPP
-361 NREVEINVPVAGAP
+361 NREVEVRVPVEGVA
-375 RFAARYAAVPA
+375 RFAARYAAVPV
-386 DERVTWTFHTVQRN
+386 DERVTWTFHTVQRG

-439 SARASGAR
+439 SARAPGVSIA
-447 ISRAAN
+447 
-453 SRSSSA
+453 RSSNA
-459 GSITARTNAEGT
+459 RPLNARTNAEGT

-515 VPRGGQGAGTGSAG
+515 IPRTGGSTGTGSAG

-560 ELIEWNRLSSTRI
+560 DLIEWNRLSSTRI

>member
-1 MIKESSKTHFRTR
+1 MTHRSSRTPVPAC
-14 LHSASLLLAALAL
+14 LHRVALLLAAVVLH
-27 NGCASTQRTV
+27 GCALTQRTPEL
-37 DIGPGPETANTQPAA
+37 GPAPETANVEQGA
-52 PEAGTEN
+52 PGADTADP
-59 RPEATPEPEAAPAS
+59 RQATPQPGGAPAS
-73 EPAPAPDDELM
+73 PPAPDDELM
-84 PADPIVPDP
+84 PEDPVVPDAADDTD
-93 VGEEVAEPTPAEI
+93 AEPTAAEI
-106 DRAIRQ
+106 DRAIRE

-122 HGEEEPRVFP
+122 HEGEDPRVFR

-147 TVIGERFATYLTR
+147 TAIGERFATYLGR
-160 KTRYEPMIRHKLRE
+160 KTRYEPMIRRKLRE
-174 MGLPQDLIYLSLI
+174 AGLPQDLIYLALI
-187 ESGMSPNAYSR
+187 ESGMNPNAYSR

-204 WQFIAATGRNY
+204 WQFISGTGRQY

-236 LRHLKDLYEEFG
+236 VRHLKDLYDEFG
-248 SWYLAAAAYNGGPN
+248 SWYLAAAGYNGGPN

-271 PGGTFWDL
+271 PGATFWDL

-310 FPDPERETLPEYV
+310 FPDPERETIPEYA

-337 EIAGTDEETINLLN
+337 EAAGTDEETINLLN
-351 PVFPRDVTPP
+351 PEFPRDVTPP
-361 NREVEINVPVAGAP
+361 NREVEVRVPVEGAA

-386 DERVTWTFHTVQRN
+386 DERVTWTFHTVQRG

-439 SARASGAR
+439 SARASGV
-447 ISRAAN
+447 
-453 SRSSSA
+453 
-459 GSITARTNAEGT
+459 SITRSANARPLNARTNAEGT

-515 VPRGGQGAGTGSAG
+515 IPGPGAPTGTGSAG

-560 ELIEWNRLSSTRI
+560 DLIEWNRLSSTRI

>member
-1 MIKESSKTHFRTR
+1 MTHRSSTTPVRAC
-14 LHSASLLLAALAL
+14 LHRAALVLAAFVLH
-27 NGCASTQRTV
+27 GCALTQPTPGL
-37 DIGPGPETANTQPAA
+37 GPAPQTANVERGA
-52 PEAGTEN
+52 PEAGTAGS
-59 RPEATPEPEAAPAS
+59 PGATPQPGGAPAS
-73 EPAPAPDDELM
+73 VPAPDDELM
-84 PADPIVPDP
+84 PEDPVVPDP
-93 VGEEVAEPTPAEI
+93 ADETDAEATAAEI
-106 DRAIRQ
+106 DRAIRDI
-112 MLGGDPMGLV
+112 LGGDPMGLV
-122 HGEEEPRVFP
+122 HEGEDPRVFR

-147 TVIGERFATYLTR
+147 TAIGERFATYLAR
-160 KTRYEPMIRHKLRE
+160 KTRYEPMIRRKLRE
-174 MGLPQDLIYLSLI
+174 AGLPQDLIYLALI
-187 ESGMSPNAYSR
+187 ESGMNPNAYSR

-204 WQFIAATGRNY
+204 WQFISGTGRQY

-236 LRHLKDLYEEFG
+236 VRHLKDLYDEFG
-248 SWYLAAAAYNGGPN
+248 SWYLAAAGYNGGPN

-271 PGGTFWDL
+271 PGATFWDL
-279 ADRRLLRRET
+279 ADRRLLLRET

-310 FPDPERETLPEYV
+310 FPDPERETIPEYA

-337 EIAGTDEETINLLN
+337 EAAGTDEETINLLN
-351 PVFPRDVTPP
+351 PEFPRDVTPP
-361 NREVEINVPVAGAP
+361 NREVEVRVPVEGAA

-386 DERVTWTFHTVQRN
+386 DERVTWTFHTVQRG
-400 HTLGWIGQQ
+400 HTLGWIGEQ
-409 YGVSVAALRAANGNL
+409 YGVSVAALRAANGNV

-439 SARASGAR
+439 SARASGVSIA
-447 ISRAAN
+447 
-453 SRSSSA
+453 RSSSA
-459 GSITARTNAEGT
+459 RSLNARTNAEGT

-510 GQELL
+510 GRELL
-515 VPRGGQGAGTGSAG
+515 IPGTGRPTGTGSAG

>member
-1 MIKESSKTHFRTR
+1 MTNRSSRTR
-14 LHSASLLLAALAL
+14 SRARFQWAGPVLAALVL
-27 NGCASTQRTV
+27 HGCAFTQRT
-37 DIGPGPETANTQPAA
+37 PAA
-52 PEAGTEN
+52 GPAREAVDVEAGAL
-59 RPEATPEPEAAPAS
+59 EAEGADSPAAIPEPGAAA
-73 EPAPAPDDELM
+73 ARAPDDELM
-84 PADPIVPDP
+84 PEDPAVPHP
-93 VGEEVAEPTPAEI
+93 VDETGAGPTAAEI
-106 DRAIRQ
+106 DRAVRE
-112 MLGGDPMGLV
+112 MLDGDPLGLV
-122 HGEEEPRVFP
+122 HEGEDPRVFR
-132 LEMNERVRSWVHYFQ
+132 LEMNERVQSWVHYFQ
-147 TVIGERFATYLTR
+147 TVIGERFATYLGR
-160 KTRYEPMIRHKLRE
+160 KTRYEPMIRRKLRE
-174 MGLPQDLIYLSLI
+174 AGLPQDLIYLALI
-187 ESGMSPNAYSR
+187 ESGMNPNAYSH

-204 WQFIAATGRNY
+204 WQFIAGTGRQY

-236 LRHLKDLYEEFG
+236 VRHLKDLYEEFG
-248 SWYLAAAAYNGGPN
+248 SWYLAAAGYNGGPN

-271 PGGTFWDL
+271 PGATFWDL

-310 FPDPERETLPEYV
+310 FPDPERETIPEYA

-337 EIAGTDEETINLLN
+337 EASGTDEATINLLN
-351 PVFPRDVTPP
+351 PEFPRDVTPP
-361 NREVEINVPVAGAP
+361 HREVEVRVPVEGAA

-386 DERVTWTFHTVQRN
+386 GERVTWTFHTVQRG

-409 YGVSVAALRAANGNL
+409 YGVSVAALRAANANV

-439 SARASGAR
+439 SARAS
-447 ISRAAN
+447 RASIAQ
-453 SRSSSA
+453 SSNVRPIA
-459 GSITARTNAEGT
+459 ARTNAEGT

-515 VPRGGQGAGTGSAG
+515 VPRAGRPAGAGSAG
-529 SASNGAGPVTIVVRP
+529 DGVGPVTIVVRP

-560 ELIEWNRLSSTRI
+560 EIIEWNRLSSTRI